1 MGYIA
6 WDTETS
12 GKPPSI
18 SGDVTP
24 ENYHLFSG
32 CRMASIAAVH
42 FSLHGRELSSYHSLV
57 YPDGFTLGTHD
68 EDTTGATHIHKIK
81 HVQALKMGLPF
92 VQVYENFVEIIKNC
106 RTDTLVAH
114 NASFDKNVLFSEC
127 YRYGLSVK
135 PFKHLKFVC
144 TLDMSRTALLDTANY
159 KLETV
164 YKHITG
170 DVFRAHDALE
180 DSRACGVVYSVV
192 RDIKFNCTTIG
203 IDKISIDVKDI
214 PAMIGKV
221 WFTKPVDFA
230 KSVHAS
236 YVGKTSRGIDRE
248 RAVEQIATGEPF
260 VRVMIETAT
269 QFQSRRVR
277 DLEMKLNA
285 IKVQLISKC
294 QLSKGNLT
302 LVFAY
307 IGDILY
313 SKLTVR
319 EYTQLNKREC
329 TYSAFDICGTTYEL
343 YGRVGDVVTTDEGC
357 QMILDAKQHTAHDNP
372 GITGADVIRSQVLM
386 KMLGAD
392 ECQCN
397 SSTGVVTVVK
407 QVGAW
412 ENEIEPK
419 LRKFCEY
426 VHSKLGRP
434 T

>member
-12 GKPPSI
+12 GKPPVI
-18 SGDVTP
+18 AGGVTR
-24 ENYHLFSG
+24 ENYHLFSE

-81 HVQALKMGLPF
+81 HDQALKRGLPF
-92 VQVYENFVEIIKNC
+92 VQVYEKFVEVIKNC

-135 PFKHLKFVC
+135 PFEHLKFVC
-144 TLDMSRTALLDTANY
+144 TLELSRSALLDTANY

-180 DSRACGVVYSVV
+180 DSRACGLVYSVV

-221 WFTKPVDFA
+221 WFTKPIDFA

-260 VRVMIETAT
+260 VRVMIETAVK
-269 QFQSRRVR
+269 FQSRRSR

-302 LVFAY
+302 LLFAY
-307 IGDILY
+307 ISDILY

-319 EYTQLNKREC
+319 DYTQLDKREC
-329 TYSAFDICGTTYEL
+329 TYSMFDICGTTYEL
-343 YGRVGDVVTTDEGC
+343 YGRIGDIVTNDAGGQT
-357 QMILDAKQHTAHDNP
+357 ILDANQYTGRINS
-372 GITGADVIRSQVLM
+372 GITGVDVIRSQVLM
-386 KMLGAD
+386 EILGAC

-397 SSTGVVTVVK
+397 TSTGMVTIIKDVDV
-407 QVGAW
+407 W
-412 ENEIEPK
+412 EREIKPK

-426 VHSKLGRP
+426 VHSKLGKP